1 MGPSASWELLAKN
14 APGHPAAFV
23 DPRVSASLTSALRG
37 QPREAQIDAGEVGLS
52 SALSRIDWGREMN
65 GGEEGG
71 GGGGEEM
78 EEDGKEEMMVVEAR
92 GRDKTVL
99 MWGYLPGV
107 SPQRSPLLHPVA
119 IRMPDS
125 PAGDRWKDV
134 SGGGCGFAIAIS
146 GIGRYFY
153 YFPSACA
160 FCPFR
165 FGFGLLLSERQRP

>member
-23 DPRVSASLTSALRG
+23 DPRVSASLMSALRG

-52 SALSRIDWGREMN
+52 SALSG
-65 GGEEGG
+65 
-71 GGGGEEM
+71 
-78 EEDGKEEMMVVEAR
+78 
-92 GRDKTVL
+92 
-99 MWGYLPGV
+99 
-107 SPQRSPLLHPVA
+107 RSPLLHPVA